1 MDASTAPPRRRRPRG
16 SLSREAILDA
26 AEQVAHSGFQALT
39 LRAVAT
45 QLDAAPMALYR
56 HFSTKDVLI
65 NALLDRVLGRFTPEP
80 ATSDWVEDL
89 RGFARHHRDMLVNH
103 PWALAGFFDHP
114 SPGPN
119 ATRVGEF
126 ALEILRRAGFDNDR
140 VVATFSG
147 LLAFNYGW
155 QAFASARDVQPDNA
169 AQQVREALA
178 EVSASAFPHTA
189 AVAAE
194 MAAYGNDHHYELM
207 LDQVLLGIRSSA
219 PTRASRPGSGVRR
232 TPPDALRSAGTPRP

>member
-1 MDASTAPPRRRRPRG
+1 MGVSTAPRRARRPRG
-16 SLSREAILDA
+16 SLSRDAILDA
-26 AEQVAHSGFQALT
+26 AEHVAQLGFQAVT
-39 LRAVAT
+39 LRAVAS

-56 HFSTKDVLI
+56 HFPTKDALV
-65 NALLDRVLGRFTPEP
+65 NALLDRVLGRFLPEP
-80 ATSDWVEDL
+80 TTADWVADL
-89 RGFARHHRDMLVNH
+89 RGFVRCHREMLVRH
-103 PWALAGFFDHP
+103 PWALAGFFSHP

-126 ALEILRRAGFDNDR
+126 ALEILRRAGFPSDR

-178 EVSASAFPHTA
+178 QVSISAFPHTA

-194 MAAYGNDHHYELM
+194 MATYGNDRHYELM
-207 LDQVLLGIRSSA
+207 LDQLIVGIRSA
-219 PTRASRPGSGVRR
+219 GAEQAGRRAHEL
-232 TPPDALRSAGTPRP
+232 T